1 MIQALEVAAAI
12 IVTAGLVAG
21 NLFLFSP
28 LRSDDRGNALSSDS
42 RSAATGVDVAPV
54 GHKQTNKP

>member
-1 MIQALEVAAAI
+1 MIQALEVAAAV

-21 NLFLFSP
+21 NLILFSP
-28 LRSDDRGNALSSDS
+28 LRSDDRGNALSSHS

-54 GHKQTNKP
+54 SNK